1 MKDIK
6 KLLVPT
12 DFSPTAENAF
22 RYALQLADTLDATIE
37 LVHAVFPEYEAMD
50 LPVLSA
56 HGTKLR
62 MESAKT
68 SMQAFIDRGIA
79 QLQTASLVDKVPV
92 VQSNV
97 DIGSAVSV
105 ICKHAGEDDCNLVL
119 MGTQGEHSSLEKF
132 LGTVSTG
139 VIKHSKVHVLLIPE
153 DCDYKTID
161 TLAYATEL
169 ESADP
174 YHVWEAMQL
183 LDLKDVGITLVHIE
197 DPGAETTAVKIEE
210 MQKFFENHQPGVKV
224 GMHALSGKHFPE
236 LMTDF
241 IESKKPDILVM
252 HREKRN
258 FFEGLIHH
266 SHTREMALWTKS
278 PLLVLKD

>member
-1 MKDIK
+1 MKDSK
-6 KLLVPT
+6 KFIVPT

-22 RYALQLADTLDATIE
+22 RYALQLADKLDATIE

-62 MESAKT
+62 LESAKT
-68 SMQAFIDRGIA
+68 SMQAFINRGIT
-79 QLQTASLVDKVPV
+79 QLQTASLLKKVPV
-92 VQSNV
+92 VQSDV

-105 ICKHAGEDDCNLVL
+105 ICKHAGEDDCDLIL
-119 MGTQGEHSSLEKF
+119 MGTQGEHSSIEKF

-139 VIKHSKVHVLLIPE
+139 VIKHSKVPVLLIPE
-153 DCDYKTID
+153 DCDYEAID
-161 TLAYATEL
+161 FLAYATEL
-169 ESADP
+169 DSADP
-174 YHVWEAMQL
+174 YHVWQAIQL
-183 LDLKDVGITLVHIE
+183 LDLKDVGLTLVHIE
-197 DPGAETTAVKIEE
+197 DPGAEATAGKIEE
-210 MQKFFENHQPGVKV
+210 MQNFFEKHQPGVEV
-224 GMHALSGKHFPE
+224 GIHALAGKNFPE
-236 LMTDF
+236 LITDF
-241 IESKKPDILVM
+241 IESRKPDILVM